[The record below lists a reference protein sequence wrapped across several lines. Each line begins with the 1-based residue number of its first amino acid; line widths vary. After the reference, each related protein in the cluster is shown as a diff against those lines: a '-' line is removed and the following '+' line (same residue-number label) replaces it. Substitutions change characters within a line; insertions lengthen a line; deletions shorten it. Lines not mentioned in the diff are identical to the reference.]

1 MSKMTEFQ
9 EQTRGYSKIRRHK
22 SMHAYLVKKYRD
34 PNTGYLIKGAS
45 SKVEIEK
52 NLGKEI
58 TLPPISDDS
67 KETLGDVPSRYM
79 TAVLDIGTM
88 EKEPFVPKD
97 PNIAENCDP
106 FKIQSQSIMRY
117 NVIFTQIMEMTIPYN
132 ANLRAGLTIEC
143 EFPRLDREKRAEKD
157 TEMSGLYI
165 IKELCHQFD
174 SEGSFTKLKLND
186 MFLGITV
193 VALGTSIP
201 EVFVSIR
208 YLPA

>member
-1 MSKMTEFQ
+1 MSIIDKLKVAII
-9 EQTRGYSKIRRHK
+9 G
-22 SMHAYLVKKYRD
+22 A
-34 PNTGYLIKGAS
+34 TGYTGLDLTYILTKHP
-45 SKVEIEK
+45 KVKIVNLCATK

-174 SEGSFTKLKLND
+174 SEGSFTKLKL
-186 MFLGITV
+186 
-193 VALGTSIP
+193 
-201 EVFVSIR
+201 IR
-208 YLPA
+208 DTFGN